1 MVLAEDAA
9 QVAAAEENTARAVV
23 SCDARFFAKVRAN
36 DVYFGGGGANEA
48 VAGLLIAIDATET
61 RAEVAIAEVCVG
73 EGTLARG
80 VDGGEEVV
88 AGNIVVE
95 EEGWGQMKGTVGL
108 G

>member
-1 MVLAEDAA
+1 MVLAKDAA
-9 QVAAAEENTARAVV
+9 QVAAAEEDTTRAIV
-23 SCDARFFAKVRAN
+23 SCDARLFAKVRAN
-36 DVYFGGGGANEA
+36 DVYFDGGGADEA

-88 AGNIVVE
+88 ARDVVVE
-95 EEGWGQMKGTVGL
+95 EEGWCQMEGAVGL